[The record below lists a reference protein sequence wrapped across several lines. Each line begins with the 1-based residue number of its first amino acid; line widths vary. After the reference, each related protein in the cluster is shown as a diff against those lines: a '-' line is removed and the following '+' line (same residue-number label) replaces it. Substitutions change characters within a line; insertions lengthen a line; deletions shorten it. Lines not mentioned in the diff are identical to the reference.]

1 MDHRL
6 HSIIQRAVGD
16 VRPDAE
22 LLALIRD
29 DQTAIAELLS
39 RHGSLVWGVCRHLL
53 GEADAEDAFQATFLV
68 LLRSSVRDGTVL
80 ASWLH
85 GVALR
90 VSLAARRAAGRRR
103 THERGAAAPEP
114 AAPSIPDD
122 WENTMAAVH
131 REVAAL
137 PEADRTAFI
146 LCVLEGLTQAETA
159 RRLGSTPGAV
169 AGHVARAKKRL
180 VTRLTERGVVPGLA
194 ALGIVSVAG
203 AVPSG
208 MVVRVLNLT
217 RANASPAVLWLA
229 KGATD
234 MTALSTKLILA
245 VVAVTIGLIAS
256 VVAAGFGPPPAV
268 PATPAPA
275 GAKPPE
281 PAEGEPKPAQVLAGH
296 TDRVTSVAFSP
307 DGRWIATAAWDGTA
321 RLWDATTGKETRKL
335 EFPATK
341 GNNEFGHIAFSPDG
355 TLVVTSVRESQDKW
369 VVVVWDQRTGEKVR
383 SLPAETGSVAISPD
397 GKLIACGGYQH
408 VGFYESATGKLVREI
423 HGGEKQLR
431 IESLTFAPDGK
442 TLLST
447 GHPPT
452 PQRGD
457 GVTRL
462 TIMPDVVRVWDV
474 ATGKEHPSPMNGQV
488 VGRLGQ
494 HVALST
500 DGRTL
505 VHSSDKSIILRD
517 TATGRDRAK
526 LTGHKDALCDFA
538 FSPDGRTL
546 ATGSMDGTVRL
557 WDLLS
562 GKELGSFGKEV
573 DPTKGGWVLSVV
585 FSPDGR
591 SLASGGLNKTVEVWD
606 VSRITSR
613 VRTSVER
620 SAAELEADWKDL
632 GGDATKGHAALN
644 RLVLSPKSAVPFLG
658 ERLLAISKE
667 GIKPTSVK
675 VPDQVVKAL
684 EGREAITE
692 LMALDDRAAQL
703 IRKALANAPTP
714 EERQKM
720 IARLGPTL
728 DLIDGAEPSIETRRE
743 IRAVEALEMIG
754 NADARKL
761 LEALATGPAEMR
773 LTQEA
778 KASVDR
784 LAKREKARTLAP
796 PK

>member
-1 MDHRL
+1 MEHRL
-6 HSIIQRAVGD
+6 HTLVCRAAGD
-16 VRPDAE
+16 VRSDPE
-22 LLALIRD
+22 LLTLIRD
-29 DQTAIAELLS
+29 DPDAFAELVA
-39 RHGSLVWGVCRHLL
+39 RHGPLVWGVCRHLL
-53 GEADAEDAFQATFLV
+53 GESDAEDAFQATFLA
-68 LLRSSVRDGTVL
+68 LLRSTVRDGTVL

-85 GVALR
+85 GVAVR
-90 VSLAARRAAGRRR
+90 VSLTARRAAGRRR
-103 THERGAAAPEP
+103 AHERNAAISESTSRTP
-114 AAPSIPDD
+114 PDD
-122 WENTMAAVH
+122 WGDTMAAVH
-131 REVAAL
+131 REVANL
-137 PEADRTAFI
+137 PGTDRVAFV
-146 LCVLEGLTQAETA
+146 LCVLEGLTQAEAA
-159 RRLGSTPGAV
+159 RRLGATPGAV

-180 VTRLTERGVVPGLA
+180 VARLTERGVVPGLA
-194 ALGIVSVAG
+194 ALGIASVAG

-208 MVVRVLNLT
+208 VVVRVLNLT

-234 MTALSTKLILA
+234 MTASSTKLICT
-245 VVAVTIGLIAS
+245 VVAVTVGLIAS
-256 VVAAGFGPPPAV
+256 VVAAGFGPPPTA
-268 PATPAPA
+268 PATPPA
-275 GAKPPE
+275 GVKAPGA
-281 PAEGEPKPAQVLAGH
+281 AEGEPKPTQVLAGH
-296 TDRVTSVAFSP
+296 ADRVTSVAFSP

-321 RLWDATTGKETRKL
+321 RLWDAATGKETRKL

-369 VVVVWDQRTGEKVR
+369 SVVVWNQRTGEKVR

-408 VGFYESATGKLVREI
+408 IGFYEAATGKLVREI

-442 TLLST
+442 TLHST

-474 ATGKEHPSPMNGQV
+474 ATGKEKASPLNGQV

-505 VHSSDKSIILRD
+505 VHSSDKDIILRD
-517 TATGRDRAK
+517 TVTGRERAK
-526 LTGHKDALCDFA
+526 LIGHKDAVCDFA

-557 WDLLS
+557 WDLLTC
-562 GKELGSFGKEV
+562 KELSSFGKEV
-573 DPTKGGWVLSVV
+573 DPNKGGWVLSVV

-591 SLASGGLNKTVEVWD
+591 SFASGGLNKTVEVWD

-620 SAAELEADWKDL
+620 SAVELEADWKDL
-632 GGDATKGHAALN
+632 GGDAAKGHAALS
-644 RLVLSPKSAVPFLG
+644 RLVLSAKAGVPFLS
-658 ERLLAISKE
+658 ERLLAASKADT
-667 GIKPTSVK
+667 KPIERLIGDLDNETFEVRERATK
-675 VPDQVVKAL
+675 ELTAL
-684 EGREAITE
+684 G
-692 LMALDDRAAQL
+692 DRAASAL
-703 IRKALANAPTP
+703 RKALAGTPSPETRQRLNALL
-714 EERQKM
+714 
-720 IARLGPTL
+720 AR
-728 DLIDGAEPSIETRRE
+728 IDSAEPSAEMLRE
-743 IRAVEALEMIG
+743 IRAVEALEAIG

-761 LEALATGPAEMR
+761 LDALTAGPAEMR

-784 LAKREKARTLAP
+784 LAKREKARTPAP
-796 PK
+796 QK